1 MTVIVENEYEFD
13 FDVLSLLE
21 ILVKAVLEDTELKS
35 EVELNIVITDNEE
48 IHRVNKEFRQID
60 KETDVLSFPALE
72 FEKPADFSTIDMDDC
87 SYYNSDTGELILGDM
102 MLSYERVLAQAK
114 EYNHS
119 VKREFAFLV
128 VHSLLHLLGYDHEN
142 KEDEIRMRERQTEI
156 LERLGIRR

>member
-1 MTVIVENEYEFD
+1 MTIIIENEYEFD
-13 FDVLSLLE
+13 FDVEALLE
-21 ILVKAVLEDTELKS
+21 VLVNAVLEDADLKT

-48 IHRVNKEFRQID
+48 IHKVNKEFRNID

-72 FEKPADFSTIDMDDC
+72 FERPADFSSIDMDDY
-87 SYYNSDTGELILGDM
+87 SYYNPDTKELILGDM
-102 MLSYERVLAQAK
+102 MLSYERVSAQAK

-142 KEDEIRMRERQTEI
+142 KEDEIIMREKQTEI
-156 LERLGIRR
+156 LERLRIRR